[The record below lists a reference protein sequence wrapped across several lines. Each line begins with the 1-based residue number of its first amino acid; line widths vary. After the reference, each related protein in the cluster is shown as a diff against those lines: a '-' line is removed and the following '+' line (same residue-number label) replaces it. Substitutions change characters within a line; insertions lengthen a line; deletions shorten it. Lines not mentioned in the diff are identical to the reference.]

1 MKKKGLNPNS
11 LKLVYSKL
19 PEWLQ
24 SKNDFTQTKK
34 LLNDIRIDLANG
46 GVGCKDKK
54 AFNDLTRLITYISNN
69 QVKKENAIKRT
80 NKTISA
86 LNQLSKKRYSFL
98 K

>member
-69 QVKKENAIKRT
+69 QVKKNAIKRT

-86 LNQLSKKRYSFL
+86 LNQLSKKRYCFL

>member
-1 MKKKGLNPNS
+1 MYN
-11 LKLVYSKL
+11 KL

-34 LLNDIRIDLANG
+34 LLNGIRTDINNG
-46 GVGCKDKK
+46 GVGCKNKK

-69 QVKKENAIKRT
+69 QVKKNAIKRS
-80 NKTISA
+80 NKTLSA
-86 LNQLSKKRYSFL
+86 LNQLRKKRYCFL

>member
-34 LLNDIRIDLANG
+34 LLNGIRIDLVNG
-46 GVGCKDKK
+46 GVG
-54 AFNDLTRLITYISNN
+54 
-69 QVKKENAIKRT
+69 
-80 NKTISA
+80 
-86 LNQLSKKRYSFL
+86 
-98 K
+98 